1 MYSLN
6 PFYQITIHFCG
17 KRLHWGQSKETYR
30 QNLDDELSRSIL
42 RKFDGAV
49 FALGSLFDEEAVH
62 VVNQAQCVLTILYLG
77 SRSFRACSYS
87 YKATLRGSHL
97 PRPPHDCHGVPNV
110 PHLVLAL
117 VYA

>member
-17 KRLHWGQSKETYR
+17 KGFTGAKARK
-30 QNLDDELSRSIL
+30 QNLDGELSRSIL

-49 FALGSLFDEEAVH
+49 FALGSLFDEEVVH

-87 YKATLRGSHL
+87 YKGTLRGSY
-97 PRPPHDCHGVPNV
+97 V
-110 PHLVLAL
+110 PHPP
-117 VYA
+117 